1 MSSNYFKLIY
11 LETEIKSYKINT
23 RHSNVRWIN
32 NIKRILTCQH
42 LFRIILSRNENNEI
56 YC

>member
-1 MSSNYFKLIY
+1 MSSNYLKLIY

-23 RHSNVRWIN
+23 RQSNVRWIN